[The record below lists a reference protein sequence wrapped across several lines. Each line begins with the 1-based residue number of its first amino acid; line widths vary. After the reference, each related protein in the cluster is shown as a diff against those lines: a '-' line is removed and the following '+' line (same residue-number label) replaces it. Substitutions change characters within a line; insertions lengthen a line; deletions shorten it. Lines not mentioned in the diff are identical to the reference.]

1 MIRSRLIAK
10 LIAWRT
16 STRSNGGEVESK
28 PTYEVWVCTFPDGQG
43 RWQVSSTGATEPQ
56 WSPNGRELFYVTEGH
71 LVSAA
76 VTTSPSFQA
85 SPPQR
90 LFPVAPFV
98 LYGVF
103 NRNYDVMPDGRR
115 FLMIRRD
122 EEQITRLMAA
132 FNWRAQL
139 DRDQR

>member
-1 MIRSRLIAK
+1 M
-10 LIAWRT
+10 T
-16 STRSNGGEVESK
+16 ESGI
-28 PTYEVWVCTFPDGQG
+28 VQAVFF
-43 RWQVSSTGATEPQ
+43 SSA
-56 WSPNGRELFYVTEGH
+56 
-71 LVSAA
+71 
-76 VTTSPSFQA
+76 
-85 SPPQR
+85 
-90 LFPVAPFV
+90 FV